1 MIEKKECNLKKE
13 VTKEYKDKAK
23 EQKREDLLNK
33 QIQNFLERFKDMT
46 PAEQKKC
53 IEKLHYEAGLIED
66 QMKDTQ
72 KNLSD
77 SKDIHLSDKQ
87 NIILRLSTIILG
99 YVAGGATLLAISD
112 LSDMDIGWAMVG
124 CIEIGFCGGMLGYL
138 GGNLLEVLIEHGPL
152 KLFRKLKTNILNKR
166 MIKYEDKQ
174 LILTKQLESIDSQQ
188 SQTVNDLDDISELRI

>member
-13 VTKEYKDKAK
+13 FTKEYKDKAQ

-33 QIQNFLERFKDMT
+33 QIQKFLERFKDMT

-53 IEKLHYEAGLIED
+53 IEKLNYEAGLIED
-66 QMKDTQ
+66 QMKDTKQ
-72 KNLSD
+72 NLSD
-77 SKDIHLSDKQ
+77 CKDTHLSAKQ
-87 NIILRLSTIILG
+87 NIILRLSTMILG
-99 YVAGGATLLAISD
+99 YVAGATLIATSD
-112 LSDMDIGWAMVG
+112 LSDMDVGLAMLGSITVG
-124 CIEIGFCGGMLGYL
+124 VWGGMLGYL

-152 KLFRKLKTNILNKR
+152 KLFRKLKANILNKR

-188 SQTVNDLDDISELRI
+188 SQTVNDLDDISELGI